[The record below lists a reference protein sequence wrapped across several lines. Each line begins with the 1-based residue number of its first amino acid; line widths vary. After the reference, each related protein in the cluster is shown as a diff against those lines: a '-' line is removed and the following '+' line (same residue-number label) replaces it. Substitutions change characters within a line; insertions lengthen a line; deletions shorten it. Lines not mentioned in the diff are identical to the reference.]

1 MISNDD
7 KDILWTSGDYDDGE
21 EDGDDYGVDD
31 DGHLA
36 AHLAGQGV
44 DGLEGDGLE
53 EK

>member
-1 MISNDD
+1 VQRS
-7 KDILWTSGDYDDGE
+7 
-21 EDGDDYGVDD
+21 
-31 DGHLA
+31 LA

>member
-1 MISNDD
+1 MMQRMTIAPMI
-7 KDILWTSGDYDDGE
+7 KTYMRYE
-21 EDGDDYGVDD
+21 VEDGDDHGVDD
-31 DGHLA
+31 EGHLA